1 MTELFPRLEILPPSQ
16 RRIWPELCAI
26 PKDFVLYGGTAL
38 ALHLGHRES
47 ADFDFF
53 GGRNFDVRA
62 LETGIP
68 CLAGAKI
75 IQRAEDTL
83 TAIVRRGRLL
93 CPQPLRASGRRS
105 IDKSH
110 GKPTTSLPGDTAS

>member
-16 RRIWPELCAI
+16 RRIWPEHCAI

-47 ADFDFF
+47 ANFDFF
-53 GGRNFDVRA
+53 GGRKFDVRA

-68 CLAGAKI
+68 FLAGAKI
-75 IQRAEDTL
+75 IQRT
-83 TAIVRRGRLL
+83 
-93 CPQPLRASGRRS
+93 ASGGR
-105 IDKSH
+105 
-110 GKPTTSLPGDTAS
+110 TTGCRLHPCLIWREPRLR

>member
-38 ALHLGHRES
+38 ALHLGPREP
-47 ADFDFF
+47 ADSDFF
-53 GGRNFDVRA
+53 GGRKFDVRA

-68 CLAGAKI
+68 FLAGAKI
-75 IQRAEDTL
+75 IQRPEDAL
-83 TAIVRRGRLL
+83 KPIVLGVG
-93 CPQPLRASGRRS
+93 QLRISFFGV
-105 IDKSH
+105 
-110 GKPTTSLPGDTAS
+110 P

>member
-1 MTELFPRLEILPPSQ
+1 MLRTPVARLSGTHDGALPSTRDPGAVTAAY
-16 RRIWPELCAI
+16 WPELCAI

-68 CLAGAKI
+68 FLAGAKI
-75 IQRAEDTL
+75 IQRAEGTL
-83 TAIVRRGRLL
+83 TAIVQRGRLRW
-93 CPQPLRASGRRS
+93 PQPPRSTGRRS
-105 IDKSH
+105 IHKSH
-110 GKPTTSLPGDTAS
+110 

>member
-26 PKDFVLYGGTAL
+26 PKDFVLYAGTAL

-53 GGRNFDVRA
+53 GGGNFEVRA

-68 CLAGAKI
+68 FLAAAKT

-83 TAIVRRGRLL
+83 TANVHSGALPW
-93 CPQPLRASGRRS
+93 PQPASSRG
-105 IDKSH
+105 
-110 GKPTTSLPGDTAS
+110 

>member
-1 MTELFPRLEILPPSQ
+1 MTELFPRLEILAPSQ

-53 GGRNFDVRA
+53 GGRKFDVRA

-68 CLAGAKI
+68 FLAGAKI

-83 TAIVRRGRLL
+83 TAIVQRGRLRW
-93 CPQPLRASGRRS
+93 PQPPRSTGRRS
-105 IDKSH
+105 IHKSH
-110 GKPTTSLPGDTAS
+110 

>member
-1 MTELFPRLEILPPSQ
+1 
-16 RRIWPELCAI
+16 
-26 PKDFVLYGGTAL
+26 VLYGGTAL

-68 CLAGAKI
+68 FLAGAKI

-83 TAIVRRGRLL
+83 TAIVQRGRLRW
-93 CPQPLRASGRRS
+93 PQPPRSTGRRS
-105 IDKSH
+105 IHKSH
-110 GKPTTSLPGDTAS
+110 